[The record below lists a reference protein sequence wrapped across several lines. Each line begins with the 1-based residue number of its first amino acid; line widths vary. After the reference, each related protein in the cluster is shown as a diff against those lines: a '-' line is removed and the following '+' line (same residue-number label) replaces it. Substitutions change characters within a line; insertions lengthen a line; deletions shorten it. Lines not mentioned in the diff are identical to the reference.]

1 MKYLSTDKKGCYWLR
16 RVIPKELQS
25 YIGKIHLQKSLGV
38 HSASNA
44 EVVAPPVLSEWQ
56 KLIASA
62 TEEADKASAPTLHA
76 EEILRTKRTASGV
89 TDEEYEVVQD
99 WVDSARTT
107 KESKERQAVVSG
119 MFVE

>member
-62 TEEADKASAPTLHA
+62 TEEADKVSAPTLHA
-76 EEILRTKRTASGV
+76 EEILRTKRTASEV